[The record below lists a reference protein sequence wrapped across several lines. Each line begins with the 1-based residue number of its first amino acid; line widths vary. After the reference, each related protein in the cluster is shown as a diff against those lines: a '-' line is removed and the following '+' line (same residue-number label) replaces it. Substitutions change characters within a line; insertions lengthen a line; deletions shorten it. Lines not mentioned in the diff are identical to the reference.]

1 MFKKLVSFVT
11 GKVETVIEQNTSP
24 EEAWR
29 SAARIL
35 IKEIDRLQHTRVSA
49 VQEIAKL
56 KKKVTE
62 HKNLHT
68 GKESEIK
75 KLLAAGQEV
84 SNSHYVLALQHR
96 NIWQGLQTKIEDLEG
111 MNKEI
116 DLSVV
121 ELDRKLADVKINL
134 EIIELNKQTESLG
147 LTVPEDVIAAVGH
160 TSVSVD
166 TIVTKIDVLLGGKN
180 AASVTSADV
189 SAYIDSLNAK

>member
-1 MFKKLVSFVT
+1 
-11 GKVETVIEQNTSP
+11 
-24 EEAWR
+24 
-29 SAARIL
+29 
-35 IKEIDRLQHTRVSA
+35 
-49 VQEIAKL
+49 
-56 KKKVTE
+56 
-62 HKNLHT
+62 
-68 GKESEIK
+68 
-75 KLLAAGQEV
+75 
-84 SNSHYVLALQHR
+84 
-96 NIWQGLQTKIEDLEG
+96 

>member
-1 MFKKLVSFVT
+1 MFKKIVAFVT
-11 GKVETVIEQNTSP
+11 GKVETAIEQNTSP

-49 VQEIAKL
+49 VQEIVKL
-56 KKKVTE
+56 KKKVKE
-62 HKNLHT
+62 HKDLHT

-96 NIWQGLQTKIEDLEG
+96 NIWQGLQTKIEELEG

-160 TSVSVD
+160 TSLSVD

-189 SAYIDSLNAK
+189 SAYIEALKA

>member
-1 MFKKLVSFVT
+1 MFKKIVAFVT
-11 GKVETVIEQNTSP
+11 GKVETAIEQNTSP
-24 EEAWR
+24 EDAWR

-62 HKNLHT
+62 HKNLHS

>member
-1 MFKKLVSFVT
+1 MFKKIGSFFSS
-11 GKVETVIEQNTSP
+11 KVETMIEKNTSP
-24 EEAWR
+24 EDAWR
-29 SAARIL
+29 GAGRIL
-35 IKEIDRLQHTRVSA
+35 IAEIDRLRHTRVSA
-49 VQEIAKL
+49 VQEIAKM
-56 KKKVTE
+56 KKKVEE

-75 KLLAAGQEV
+75 KLLSSEQEV

-96 NIWQGLQTKIEDLEG
+96 NIWQGLQKKIEDLEG

-116 DLSVV
+116 DVSVV

-147 LTVPEDVIAAVGH
+147 LTVSEDVIAAVGH

-189 SAYIDSLNAK
+189 SEYIDSLKSK

>member
-11 GKVETVIEQNTSP
+11 GKVETAIEQNTSP
-24 EEAWR
+24 EDAWR

-49 VQEIAKL
+49 VQEIVKL
-56 KKKVTE
+56 KKKVAE
-62 HKNLHT
+62 HKNLHS

-96 NIWQGLQTKIEDLEG
+96 NIWQGLQTKIEELEG

>member
-11 GKVETVIEQNTSP
+11 GKVETAIEQNTSP

-49 VQEIAKL
+49 VQEIVKL
-56 KKKVTE
+56 KKKVKE
-62 HKNLHT
+62 HKDLHS

-96 NIWQGLQTKIEDLEG
+96 NIWQGLQTKIEELEG

>member
-1 MFKKLVSFVT
+1 MFKKIVAFVT
-11 GKVETVIEQNTSP
+11 GKVETAIEQNTSP

-49 VQEIAKL
+49 VQEIVKL
-56 KKKVTE
+56 KKKVKE
-62 HKNLHT
+62 HKDLHT

-96 NIWQGLQTKIEDLEG
+96 NIWQGLQTKIEELEG

-189 SAYIDSLNAK
+189 SDYIAALNAK

>member
-11 GKVETVIEQNTSP
+11 GKVETAIEQNTSP

-29 SAARIL
+29 SAGRIL

-62 HKNLHT
+62 HKNLHS

>member
-1 MFKKLVSFVT
+1 MFKKIVAFVT

-49 VQEIAKL
+49 VQEIVKL
-56 KKKVTE
+56 KKKVKE
-62 HKNLHT
+62 HKDLHT

-96 NIWQGLQTKIEDLEG
+96 NIWQGLQTKIEELEG

>member
-11 GKVETVIEQNTSP
+11 GKVETAIEQNTSP

-49 VQEIAKL
+49 VQEISKL
-56 KKKVTE
+56 KKKVRE
-62 HKNLHT
+62 HKDLHS